1 MKEAKWTLASGKE
14 IDFFDI
20 LKKANVIKKI
30 KCEFAGNKFIADAK
44 NGELIVNGQR
54 NNFGSG
60 LPNPYSKEIKYKIDC
75 IRRTRETYATGTNK
89 KIKKEVFYLVGLIMT
104 VGKDEHVRYIVA
116 IDPGKEKHEFQIV
129 SQK

>member
-20 LKKANVIKKI
+20 FKKANVIKRI
-30 KCEFAGNKFIADAK
+30 KCEFAGNEFIADAK

-54 NNFGSG
+54 NKFGSG
-60 LPNPYSKEIKYKIDC
+60 LPNPFSKKIKYKIDC
-75 IRRTRETYATGTNK
+75 IRRTQETYIAGTTK
-89 KIKKEVFYLVGLIMT
+89 KVGKKVFYLIGLIMT
-104 VGKDEHVRYIVA
+104 VGEDEHVRYIIA

-129 SQK
+129 SHK